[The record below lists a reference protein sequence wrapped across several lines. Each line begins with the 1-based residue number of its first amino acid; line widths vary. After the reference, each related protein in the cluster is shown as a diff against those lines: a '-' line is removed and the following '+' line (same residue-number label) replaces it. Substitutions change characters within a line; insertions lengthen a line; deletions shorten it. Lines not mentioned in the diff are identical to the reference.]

1 MSSRGTLFL
10 EIPRS
15 KRNEPMVEK
24 QYRWPSPDLDEI
36 EQDHEAPLRRRELL
50 QLAALLGRATSSLG
64 GLPIHVRIDLST
76 GLHSLERYLAHERFR
91 GR

>member
-1 MSSRGTLFL
+1 MEG
-10 EIPRS
+10 
-15 KRNEPMVEK
+15 K
-24 QYRWPSPDLDEI
+24 QYRWASPEDEM

-64 GLPIHVRIDLST
+64 GLPINIRIDLST
-76 GLHSLERYLAHERFR
+76 GLHSLERYLAHERLR